1 MESLVSRF
9 SSAALQLRF
18 DQNDRS
24 ESFAGID
31 NLFDRT
37 HPFPMPN
44 GHTIQFDEGVGKV
57 LQLRELQT
65 CDVWK
70 RALQNKCQDYR
81 YYEIVDET
89 LEGGFDYRYLLLE
102 DHSRHPRAIQPV
114 FFVRQNLVEG
124 VPGKI
129 RSIVDAIRKVFPR
142 FLTMRVLMVGCSA
155 GTGDLGACDEK
166 DETWVAN
173 VLQASLSTYARQN
186 KASLIVL
193 KDFPATYR
201 STLESFPLNGY
212 TRIPSMPMTRLPL
225 HYHNWD
231 EYFRTL
237 SKATRKDLRRKFRKA
252 ERAPKIEMQ
261 VVSDISPLVDEIYP
275 LYLAVHER
283 SPLKF
288 ETLTANYFRAIAQRM
303 PERARFFVWRQSDKI
318 VAFSFCLVCGDS
330 IYDEC
335 IGLDYSVALDLHLY
349 FCTLRDVISWALQH
363 GLKYYYSNPLNYE
376 PKLHLDCELVPLDL
390 YIMHTNSLLNPIFR
404 RLIKY
409 VGPTRHD
416 PVLHR
421 FPNADQL

>member
-1 MESLVSRF
+1 MPR
-9 SSAALQLRF
+9 
-18 DQNDRS
+18 NDL
-24 ESFAGID
+24 I
-31 NLFDRT
+31 
-37 HPFPMPN
+37 
-44 GHTIQFDEGVGKV
+44 TIPQGVAKV
-57 LQLRELQT
+57 LTLAELQN
-65 CDVWK
+65 CGAWQ
-70 RALQNKCQDYR
+70 RALQNKSKDHR

-89 LEGGFDYRYLLLE
+89 LEGDFDYRYLLLE
-102 DHSRHPRAIQPV
+102 DHFRNPRAIQPV

-155 GTGDLGACDEK
+155 GTGDLGACDVK

-201 STLESFPLNGY
+201 STLERFPLNGY

-261 VVSDISPLVDEIYP
+261 VVSDITPLVDEIYP

-288 ETLTANYFRAIAQRM
+288 ETLTANYFRSIAQRM

-390 YIMHTNSLLNPIFR
+390 YIMHTNPLFNPIFR

-409 VGPTRHD
+409 LGPTRHD
-416 PVLHR
+416 PVLQK
-421 FPNADQL
+421 FPNAHEL